1 MSMRYK
7 KGKENGVQIQ
17 RFTRNGKEVI
27 NRSQIFSTL
36 YFYGIHS
43 SHVKCHLFSNS
54 LVRHVVDRDLKCLKE
69 STYTSIPLHYGL
81 LHSSI
86 SPLQSEGNV
95 SKCFGFGG
103 VGTRESLLEES
114 MNMSAWEGH
123 HSTRHWDFL
132 GQDSLLYKLFRSRQ
146 ALRNVMKCHGIDQRL
161 LEALFNHIVV
171 HAMDHHGAV
180 ESSHHLK
187 FSLHPWDTGCT
198 IDQAFITNMF
208 ILLVVRP
215 NLNPLAPNTIRSINK
230 PFYQDLY
237 RELKKID
244 PDVAEVVTASVMF

>member
-1 MSMRYK
+1 MNATKTPTPVLPNITDCEWTPSVAHLFRRHYLIQSPMYVFRWIYAVFYSLYLLFVIKPPTDADIVRGVENTSLCMLIRPARNCRSDEYEITIDDCKLRATGGFQLKNMSMRYK

-27 NRSQIFSTL
+27 N
-36 YFYGIHS
+36 
-43 SHVKCHLFSNS
+43 
-54 LVRHVVDRDLKCLKE
+54 
-69 STYTSIPLHYGL
+69 
-81 LHSSI
+81 
-86 SPLQSEGNV
+86 
-95 SKCFGFGG
+95 
-103 VGTRESLLEES
+103 
-114 MNMSAWEGH
+114 
-123 HSTRHWDFL
+123 
-132 GQDSLLYKLFRSRQ
+132 RSRQ

-244 PDVAEVVTASVMF
+244 PDVAEVVTASVIF